1 MKKSFFQPANM
12 NKLTATNNPGFSLVE
27 TILVVAIST
36 FVFLAMVSAINF
48 FYRTNDYSVQ
58 QAAAITSARRGVENM
73 VRDIRE
79 ASYSNNGAYPVF
91 EMSTSSFTFFSDI
104 DRDETVEQ
112 VRYFLDDTDFKL
124 TTTKPSGDPPSYT
137 TGTENTQII
146 SDNVRNNTQNEPIFR
161 YFNAAGQE
169 MTDLEK
175 REEVAFVRVEVIV
188 NVDPNRKP
196 ENLTLRSSATM
207 RNVHKPS

>member
-1 MKKSFFQPANM
+1 M
-12 NKLTATNNPGFSLVE
+12 NKLTTINNTGFSLVE

-79 ASYSNNGAYPVF
+79 ASYSNNGAYPVL

-104 DRDETVEQ
+104 DQDEMVEQ
-112 VRYFLDDTDFKL
+112 VRYFLDGTDFKL
-124 TTTKPSGDPPSYT
+124 AATKPTGNPPSYT
-137 TGTENTQII
+137 TGTENTQIV
-146 SDNVRNNTQNEPIFR
+146 SDNVRNNAQNEPVFR

-175 REEVAFVRVEVIV
+175 REELAFVRVEVIV

-196 ENLTLRSSATM
+196 ENITLHSSATM

>member
-1 MKKSFFQPANM
+1 M
-12 NKLTATNNPGFSLVE
+12 NKLTTINNTGFSLVE

-79 ASYSNNGAYPVF
+79 ASYSNNGAYPVL

-104 DRDETVEQ
+104 DQDEMVEQ
-112 VRYFLDDTDFKL
+112 VRYFLDGTDFKL
-124 TTTKPSGDPPSYT
+124 ATTKPTGNPPSYT
-137 TGTENTQII
+137 TGTENIQIV
-146 SDNVRNNTQNEPIFR
+146 SDNVRNNAQNEPVFR

-175 REEVAFVRVEVIV
+175 REELAFVRVEVIV

-196 ENLTLRSSATM
+196 ENITLHSSATM